1 MISKTKGLVLSYI
14 KYGDTSII
22 CKIFTDSFGLQS
34 YIINGIRNS
43 KSKNIALY
51 QPLNI
56 LDMVVYHKKNS
67 GVQRIKEAKL
77 DVIYTSIHNDMKK
90 VSVCFFLSEFLSKI
104 LNNEIDQED
113 KFDFI
118 QNSLIEFDRL
128 NSRFSNFHIQFLIKL
143 SKYYGI
149 DIISLDQLI
158 VSNNTDKVL
167 DEFVQKCIDESYQG
181 NINSNNILR
190 NKVINLIIEYFSIH
204 LEINIK
210 LKSTDVLK
218 EIFN

>member
-1 MISKTKGLVLSYI
+1 MINKTKGLVLNYI
-14 KYGDTSII
+14 KYGDSSII
-22 CKIFTDSFGLQS
+22 CKIFTNSFGLQS

-43 KSKNIALY
+43 KTKNIALY

-56 LDMVVYHKKNS
+56 LNMVVYHKNNS
-67 GVQRIKEAKL
+67 GIQRIKEAKL

>member
-1 MISKTKGLVLSYI
+1 MIGKTKGLVLSYI

-90 VSVCFFLSEFLSKI
+90 ISVCFFLSEFLSKI
-104 LNNEIDQED
+104 LNNESDQED

-167 DEFVQKCIDESYQG
+167 DDFVQKCIDESYQG

-204 LEINIK
+204 LELNIK

>member
-1 MISKTKGLVLSYI
+1 MINKTKGLVLNYI
-14 KYGDTSII
+14 KYGDSSII
-22 CKIFTDSFGLQS
+22 CKIFTNSFGLQS

-43 KSKNIALY
+43 KTKNIALY

-56 LDMVVYHKKNS
+56 LNMVVYHKNNS
-67 GVQRIKEAKL
+67 GIQRIKEAKL
-77 DVIYTSIHNDMKK
+77 DVIYSSIHVNMKK
-90 VSVCFFLSEFLSKI
+90 VLVCFFISEFLSKI
-104 LNNEIDQED
+104 LNNESNQEE
-113 KFDFI
+113 KFGFM
-118 QNSLIEFDRL
+118 QSSLIEFDKL
-128 NSRFSNFHIQFLIKL
+128 DNKFSDFHVQFLIKL
-143 SKYYGI
+143 SRYYGI
-149 DIISLDQLI
+149 DIISSDQLNN
-158 VSNNTDKVL
+158 SNYSEKQLN
-167 DEFVQKCIDESYQG
+167 EYIQKCIDGGYKV

>member
-1 MISKTKGLVLSYI
+1 MIGKTKGLVLSYI

-104 LNNEIDQED
+104 LNNESDQED

-167 DEFVQKCIDESYQG
+167 DDFVQKCIDESYQG

-204 LEINIK
+204 LELNIK

>member
-1 MISKTKGLVLSYI
+1 MIGKTKGLVLSYI

-104 LNNEIDQED
+104 LNNESDQED

-118 QNSLIEFDRL
+118 QDSLIEFDRL

-167 DEFVQKCIDESYQG
+167 DDFVQKCIDESYQG

-204 LEINIK
+204 LELNIK

>member
-167 DEFVQKCIDESYQG
+167 DDFVQKCIDENYQG

-204 LEINIK
+204 LELNIK

>member
-22 CKIFTDSFGLQS
+22 CKIFTDSFGLHS
-34 YIINGIRNS
+34 YIINGIRYS

-90 VSVCFFLSEFLSKI
+90 VSMCFFLSEFLSKI
-104 LNNEIDQED
+104 LNNESDQED

-118 QNSLIEFDRL
+118 QDSLIEFDRL

-167 DEFVQKCIDESYQG
+167 DDFVQKCIDESYQG

-204 LEINIK
+204 LELNIK

>member
-1 MISKTKGLVLSYI
+1 MITKTKGLVLSYI

-43 KSKNIALY
+43 KTKNIALY

-56 LDMVVYHKKNS
+56 LDMVVYYKKNS
-67 GVQRIKEAKL
+67 RIQRIKEAKL
-77 DVIYTSIHNDMKK
+77 DVIYVSIHNDMKK

-104 LNNEIDQED
+104 LNNESDQED

-118 QNSLIEFDRL
+118 QSSLIEFDRL

-149 DIISLDQLI
+149 DIISSDQLI
-158 VSNNTDKVL
+158 VLNNKDQLLV
-167 DEFVQKCIDESYQG
+167 DFIQNCIDESYQG

>member
-104 LNNEIDQED
+104 LNNESYQED

-167 DEFVQKCIDESYQG
+167 DDFVQKCIDENYQG

-190 NKVINLIIEYFSIH
+190 NKVINLIIEYFSVH

>member
-1 MISKTKGLVLSYI
+1 MIGKTKGLVLSYI

-104 LNNEIDQED
+104 LNNESDQED

-158 VSNNTDKVL
+158 VSNNTDKEL
-167 DEFVQKCIDESYQG
+167 DDFVQKCIDESYQG

-204 LEINIK
+204 LELNIK

>member
-1 MISKTKGLVLSYI
+1 MITKTKGLVLSYI

-43 KSKNIALY
+43 KTKNIALY

-56 LDMVVYHKKNS
+56 LDMVVYYKKNS
-67 GVQRIKEAKL
+67 RIQRIKEAKL
-77 DVIYTSIHNDMKK
+77 DVIYVSIHNDMKK

-104 LNNEIDQED
+104 LNNESDQED

-118 QNSLIEFDRL
+118 QSSLIEFDRL

-149 DIISLDQLI
+149 DIISSDQLI
-158 VSNNTDKVL
+158 VLNNKDQLLV
-167 DEFVQKCIDESYQG
+167 DFIQNCIDKSYQG

>member
-104 LNNEIDQED
+104 LNNESDQED

-181 NINSNNILR
+181 NINPYTG
-190 NKVINLIIEYFSIH
+190 KKGY
-204 LEINIK
+204 
-210 LKSTDVLK
+210 
-218 EIFN
+218 

>member
-104 LNNEIDQED
+104 LNNESYQED

-167 DEFVQKCIDESYQG
+167 DDFVQKCIDENYQG

-204 LEINIK
+204 LELNIK

>member
-1 MISKTKGLVLSYI
+1 MFLT
-14 KYGDTSII
+14 TSTTSFSEL
-22 CKIFTDSFGLQS
+22 IF
-34 YIINGIRNS
+34 
-43 KSKNIALY
+43 
-51 QPLNI
+51 
-56 LDMVVYHKKNS
+56 
-67 GVQRIKEAKL
+67 
-77 DVIYTSIHNDMKK
+77 
-90 VSVCFFLSEFLSKI
+90 FFLSEFLSKI
-104 LNNEIDQED
+104 LNNESDQED

-118 QNSLIEFDRL
+118 QSSLIEFDRL

-149 DIISLDQLI
+149 DIISSDQLI
-158 VSNNTDKVL
+158 VLNNTDQLLV
-167 DEFVQKCIDESYQG
+167 DFIQNCIDESYQG

>member
-22 CKIFTDSFGLQS
+22 CKIFTNSFGLQS
-34 YIINGIRNS
+34 YIINEIRNT
-43 KSKNIALY
+43 KTKNIALY

-56 LDMVVYHKKNS
+56 LEMVVYHKKNS
-67 GVQRIKEAKL
+67 GLQRIKEAKL

-90 VSVCFFLSEFLSKI
+90 ISVCFFLSEFLSKI
-104 LNNEIDQED
+104 LNNESNQED

-128 NSRFSNFHIQFLIKL
+128 NNKFSNFHVQFLIKF

-149 DIISLDQLI
+149 NIISSDQLL
-158 VSNNTDKVL
+158 VSNNTDELLGV
-167 DEFVQKCIDESYQG
+167 FIQKCIDESYKG

-190 NKVINLIIEYFSIH
+190 NKVINLIIEYFSFH

-210 LKSTDVLK
+210 LKSTEVLK

>member
-1 MISKTKGLVLSYI
+1 MTDKTKGLVLNYI
-14 KYGDTSII
+14 KYGDSSII

-56 LDMVVYHKKNS
+56 LNMVVYHKKSS
-67 GVQRIKEAKL
+67 GIQRIKEAKL
-77 DVIYTSIHNDMKK
+77 DVIYSSVHYDMKK
-90 VSVCFFLSEFLSKI
+90 VSVCFFISEFLSKI
-104 LNNEIDQED
+104 LNNENNQGD

-118 QNSLIEFDRL
+118 QKSLIEFDKL
-128 NSRFSNFHIQFLIKL
+128 DNKFSNFHIQFLIKL
-143 SKYYGI
+143 SRYYGI
-149 DIISLDQLI
+149 DIISYDQLNS
-158 VSNNTDKVL
+158 SNYSEVPLN
-167 DEFVQKCIDESYQG
+167 EFIQKCIEDSYKG

-190 NKVINLIIEYFSIH
+190 NKVINLIIEYFSSH

-210 LKSTDVLK
+210 LKSTEVLK

>member
-104 LNNEIDQED
+104 LNNESYQED

-167 DEFVQKCIDESYQG
+167 DDFVQKCIDENYQG

>member
-104 LNNEIDQED
+104 LNNESYQED

>member
-104 LNNEIDQED
+104 LNNESDQED

>member
-1 MISKTKGLVLSYI
+1 MITKTKGLVLSYI

-22 CKIFTDSFGLQS
+22 CKIFTYSFGLQS
-34 YIINGIRNS
+34 YIINGIRSS
-43 KSKNIALY
+43 KTKNIALY

-56 LDMVVYHKKNS
+56 LDMVVYYKKNS
-67 GVQRIKEAKL
+67 RIQRIKEAKL
-77 DVIYTSIHNDMKK
+77 DVIYFSIHNDMKK

-104 LNNEIDQED
+104 LNNASDQED

-118 QNSLIEFDRL
+118 QSSLIEFDRL

-149 DIISLDQLI
+149 DIISSDQLI
-158 VSNNTDKVL
+158 VLNNKDQLLV
-167 DEFVQKCIDESYQG
+167 DFIQNCIDESYQG

>member
-167 DEFVQKCIDESYQG
+167 DDFVQKCIDENYQG

>member
-90 VSVCFFLSEFLSKI
+90 ISVCFFLSEFLSKI
-104 LNNEIDQED
+104 LNNESDQED

-158 VSNNTDKVL
+158 VSNNTDKEL
-167 DEFVQKCIDESYQG
+167 DDFVQKCIDESYQG

-204 LEINIK
+204 LELNIK